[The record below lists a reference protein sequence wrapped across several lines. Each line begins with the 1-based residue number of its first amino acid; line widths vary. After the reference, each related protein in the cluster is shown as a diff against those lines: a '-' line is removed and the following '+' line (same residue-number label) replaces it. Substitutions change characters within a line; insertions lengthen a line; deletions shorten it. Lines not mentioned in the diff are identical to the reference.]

1 MDSAMKILQLLIQG
15 RFVLVPR
22 HTIDSGRRISL
33 QGVVAVPQQI
43 DSNVVEQRGEP
54 RPLVLTC
61 CLTHTKQV
69 AQLADPALSPGRG
82 RLSDV
87 LLGRL
92 PSLHALRWRLPTV
105 VRTLRRYYA
114 TVRLPT
120 YVHVGLPAHS
130 LLQPARAFFCCG
142 RRWGLPVL
150 ARGVSMHA
158 RGLRLRRVLRMLAI
172 AHPSVLPSV
181 SWYDVG
187 PPVTIISQ
195 LNTLPA
201 CAPVNASMAALR
213 LATHDSGSGRFA
225 TPFLYD
231 SFIHYSTPV
240 YPGAHHGLLGT
251 GECEDEP
258 FSRFHRNLVQR
269 DRQWVYWPKLQ
280 WVGTRD

>member
-33 QGVVAVPQQI
+33 QGAVAVPQQI

-92 PSLHALRWRLPTV
+92 PSLHALRWRLPAV

-120 YVHVGLPAHS
+120 NVHVGLLAHG
-130 LLQPARAFFCCG
+130 LLQPARRQQHDG
-142 RRWGLPVL
+142 RRWGLPVP

-158 RGLRLRRVLRMLAI
+158 RGLRLRGVLRMLAVT
-172 AHPSVLPSV
+172 HPPVLPSAMLN
-181 SWYDVG
+181 DV
-187 PPVTIISQ
+187 
-195 LNTLPA
+195 
-201 CAPVNASMAALR
+201 
-213 LATHDSGSGRFA
+213 
-225 TPFLYD
+225 
-231 SFIHYSTPV
+231 
-240 YPGAHHGLLGT
+240 
-251 GECEDEP
+251 
-258 FSRFHRNLVQR
+258 
-269 DRQWVYWPKLQ
+269 
-280 WVGTRD
+280 